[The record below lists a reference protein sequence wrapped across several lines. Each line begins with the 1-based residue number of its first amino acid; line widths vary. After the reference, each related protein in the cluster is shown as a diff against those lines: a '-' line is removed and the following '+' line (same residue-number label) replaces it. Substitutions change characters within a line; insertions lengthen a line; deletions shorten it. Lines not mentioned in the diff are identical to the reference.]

1 MTDQPQLTWREP
13 NTPLAELAPG
23 QIAYCEPPADQTG
36 GTWVVLRGFDGMG
49 KGPVRLDGGALED
62 GQLHLST
69 RRS

>member
-23 QIAYCEPPADQTG
+23 QIAYCEPPVDQTE
-36 GTWVVLRGFDGMG
+36 GTWVVIRGFDGMG
-49 KGPVRLDGGALED
+49 KGPARLDGAHLGE
-62 GQLHLST
+62 GQIHIST